1 MKHMTVCFL
10 VKENPEL
17 DEMPFNSMWP
27 DAQHWIPQILIG
39 NEIQARI
46 VFKGDNETV
55 EEESVN
61 TL

>member
-46 VFKGDNETV
+46 VF
-55 EEESVN
+55 
-61 TL
+61 